1 MTADNEKEDQM
12 DYKPSQYLA
21 RMVHFSKGEPSMQ
34 STLSIDDESMQAEL
48 RDKARSIVTD
58 LAGKNG
64 LHPKPGFECEILL
77 GATANRMERMED
89 LLNDCR
95 NLLIDLEDA
104 KMSDDIRR
112 VYEAVMGDLDLEV
125 G

>member
-1 MTADNEKEDQM
+1 M

-77 GATANRMERMED
+77 GATANRMERMEEM
-89 LLNDCR
+89 LNDCR

>member
-1 MTADNEKEDQM
+1 M

-21 RMVHFSKGEPSMQ
+21 RMTHYAVGEPSLQ
-34 STLSIDDESMQAEL
+34 STLSIDSDAAQVEL
-48 RDKARSIVTD
+48 RRSVGAIVSG
-58 LAGKNG
+58 LAAQSG
-64 LHPKPGFECEILL
+64 LKPDPNFDGEILL
-77 GATANRMERMED
+77 GSTLNRLDRMED

-112 VYEAVMGDLDLEV
+112 VYDTVMGDLDLEV